1 MSGKFG
7 GNWTIKK
14 LNTLRD
20 YLIAY
25 KKIFDANPKARHLR
39 THYIDAFAGEGD
51 LVFGYS
57 TEETLFDI
65 PTNHPGSVKIALSIP
80 SPFHKYH
87 FIEKDKNRYE
97 KLLVISDEFPHLRDR
112 ISIQHGDCREELIKI
127 LESLDKRK
135 DRAVVFLD
143 PYGMQVEFDLLQ
155 KIAKTEVV
163 DLWLLVPH
171 AIGFMRQLTKSG
183 EIISDLKAKLDRVFG
198 ESTWYEKFYSELK
211 IENLFGE
218 EETVINKKVNE
229 RDIAEYYNS
238 RLNDIFVDVAPNPSV
253 LKNNSNV
260 PIFILC
266 FASSNPKGAK
276 TAIKI
281 AKYLLEKKHG
291 R

>member
-25 KKIFDANPKARHLR
+25 KKIFDANPKAQHLR

-51 LVFGYS
+51 LVFGSS

-97 KLLVISDEFPHLRDR
+97 KLLELRDEFPHLSDR
-112 ISIQHGDCREELIKI
+112 INLYHGDCRNELMKI
-127 LESLDKRK
+127 LNSLDRK
-135 DRAVVFLD
+135 TERAVVFLD
-143 PYGMQVEFDLLQ
+143 PFGMQVEYELLEN
-155 KIAKTEVV
+155 IAKTGIV
-163 DLWLLVPH
+163 DLWVLVPH
-171 AIGFMRQLTKSG
+171 AIGYMRNLPNNRAK
-183 EIISDLKAKLDRVFG
+183 ISDTRDKLDRVFG
-198 ESTWYEKFYSELK
+198 ESTWYEKFYSEIK
-211 IENLFGE
+211 FENLFGE
-218 EETVINKKVNE
+218 EETLPQKTVNE
-229 RDIAEYYNS
+229 RDLAEYYNS
-238 RLNDIFVDVAPNPSV
+238 RLKDIFVGVAPNPSV